1 MSETLKFHFT
11 PTATPRGDEE
21 NPHAKSTTHVPDV
34 IEALRE
40 AFGDD
45 VLDVQ
50 EYAGEQT
57 VYVAK
62 GRIREVCRFLKDEQ
76 GFDYLSDL
84 GGIDRFT
91 EEDRFEV
98 MYNLVS
104 IKNRKRIRVKV
115 RVDEDDLTVD
125 SVVEVWKA
133 ANWNER
139 ECWDMFGIRFNDHPD
154 LRRMFMPEDF
164 EHFPQRKEFPPLGI
178 PGSLPL
184 PSFSSDGVLEPD
196 PFAAAHRNVD
206 QIDTGNART

>member
-11 PTATPRGDEE
+11 PVDGPQPGQD
-21 NPHAKSTTHVPDV
+21 NPHAKASTYVPEV

-40 AFGDD
+40 QFGEA
-45 VLDVQ
+45 VLDVA

-57 VYVAK
+57 VYVDK
-62 GRIREVCRFLKDEQ
+62 GRLFEICAFLKAKQ
-76 GFDYLSDL
+76 GFEFLSDL

-91 EEDRFEV
+91 EEDRYEV

-104 IKNRKRIRVKV
+104 IRNRKRLRLKV
-115 RVDEDDLTVD
+115 RVDEDDMMVP

-139 ECWDMFGIRFNDHPD
+139 ECWDMFGIRFDGHPD
-154 LRRMFMPEDF
+154 LRRMLMPEDF
-164 EHFPQRKEFPPLGI
+164 EYHPLRKEFPSLGI

-184 PSFSSDGVLEPD
+184 PSYSSDGVVEPD
-196 PFAAAHRNVD
+196 PFAAARRAPGD
-206 QIDTGNART
+206 D